1 MPRCIID
8 VFDQAKRKERKCLHN
23 RKWGQI
29 CSFHARKYVVK
40 IQAAWKAYSTKR
52 RVNLFKTLSED
63 TWSVI
68 LECISKRNN
77 ELKLL
82 ESHERV
88 YLRRIS
94 NMYTG
99 YWRTVHATGRWWWE
113 TQVAL
118 HKFKIN
124 RDYFRKLIKT
134 Y

>member
-1 MPRCIID
+1 MWRC
-8 VFDQAKRKERKCLHN
+8 
-23 RKWGQI
+23 
-29 CSFHARKYVVK
+29 
-40 IQAAWKAYSTKR
+40 YSTKKKI
-52 RVNLFKTLSED
+52 NLFQKLPED
-63 TWSVI
+63 TWSAI

-99 YWRTVHATGRWWWE
+99 YWRTVHATGGYWG

-118 HKFKIN
+118 HKCKIN
-124 RDYFRKLIKT
+124 RDYFRNLIKT

>member
-1 MPRCIID
+1 MWRC
-8 VFDQAKRKERKCLHN
+8 
-23 RKWGQI
+23 
-29 CSFHARKYVVK
+29 
-40 IQAAWKAYSTKR
+40 YSTKKKI
-52 RVNLFKTLSED
+52 NLFQKLPED

-68 LECISKRNN
+68 LECISNRNN

-94 NMYTG
+94 NMYTS
-99 YWRTVHATGRWWWE
+99 YWG

-118 HKFKIN
+118 HKCKIN
-124 RDYFRKLIKT
+124 RDYFRNLIKT

>member
-1 MPRCIID
+1 MPRCNIV
-8 VFDQAKRKERKCLHN
+8 VFDQGKRKERKCLHN
-23 RKWGQI
+23 RKWGPI
-29 CSFHARKYVVK
+29 CSFHARKYVIK
-40 IQAAWKAYSTKR
+40 IQALWRCYSTKKKI
-52 RVNLFKTLSED
+52 NLFKKLPED

-68 LECISKRNN
+68 LEYISKRNN

-94 NMYTG
+94 NMYTS
-99 YWRTVHATGRWWWE
+99 YWRTVHATGGYWG

-118 HKFKIN
+118 HKCKIN
-124 RDYFRKLIKT
+124 RDYFRNLIKT